1 MNTHTETLP
10 KIVGIKFSKIGKNYY
25 FDATKIDTISLGD
38 AIVVETSRGWQIGEL
53 AEIVSDPEI
62 LKNASYKPI
71 DRLATPEDL
80 QKRDD
85 LLEKA
90 DKALKICINEI
101 HQQKLEGIKIISS
114 EFSFDEKIIS
124 FLYSYESDEQPNFNQ
139 VKKVLGKEFSNTRL
153 DFHKVGPRDMAKYF
167 GGMGACGLETRC
179 CTKFLSSFDSI
190 SIRMAKKQ
198 GISLTPSDI
207 TGMCD
212 RLRCCLNYEFCT
224 YVEALKNMPKK
235 NKMVQTPRG
244 VGKITDVAPLRNS
257 VYVYIEEV
265 GIKEFDLAEVTDYSG
280 SPVVEKPPE
289 SIINNQENQNPSVK
303 PINPNRKR
311 QFRNK
316 KNLRSS

>member
-1 MNTHTETLP
+1 MDDNTEILP

-25 FDATKIDTISLGD
+25 FDASKLDDPKLGD
-38 AIVVETSRGWQIGEL
+38 AVVVETSRGWQIGEL
-53 AEIVSDPEI
+53 AEIITDSEV
-62 LKNASYKPI
+62 LKSTSYKPI
-71 DRLATPEDL
+71 HRLATPEDL
-80 QKRDD
+80 KKRDD
-85 LLEKA
+85 LLVKA
-90 DKALKICINEI
+90 DIALKTCIKEVR
-101 HQQKLEGIKIISS
+101 QQKLDGVKIISS

-124 FLYSYESDEQPNFNQ
+124 FLFSDESEEQPNFNQ
-139 VKKVLGKEFSNTRL
+139 VKKAILKEYPNTRI

-167 GGMGACGLETRC
+167 GGLGACGLETRC
-179 CTKFLSSFDSI
+179 CTKFLTNFESI

-224 YVEALKNMPKK
+224 YVEAMKNMPRK

-265 GIKEFDLAEVTDYSG
+265 GIKEFGVDEIQDYSG
-280 SPVVEKPPE
+280 PVVDKPKTPVVENPNENAPKPA
-289 SIINNQENQNPSVK
+289 QQ
-303 PINPNRKR
+303 NRKR
-311 QFRNK
+311 RFRSNK
-316 KNLRSS
+316 NNRSN

>member
-1 MNTHTETLP
+1 MDTQTENMP

-25 FDATKIDTISLGD
+25 FDASKIDTINLGD

-53 AEIVSDPEI
+53 AEVVSDPEI

-80 QKRDD
+80 QKRDE
-85 LLEKA
+85 LLDKA
-90 DKALKICINEI
+90 DRALKTCIQEV
-101 HQQKLEGIKIISS
+101 HHQKLEGVKIISS

-124 FLYSYESDEQPNFNQ
+124 FLYSSESDDQPNFNQ
-139 VKKVLGKEFSNTRL
+139 IKKTLGREFPNIRL

-179 CTKFLSSFDSI
+179 CTQFLSNFDSI

-224 YVEALKNMPKK
+224 YVDALKNMPRK

-244 VGKITDVAPLRNS
+244 IGKITDVAPLRNS

-265 GIKEFDLAEVTDYSG
+265 GIKEFALAEVSDYSG
-280 SPVVEKPPE
+280 APAIEKTQDNE
-289 SIINNQENQNPSVK
+289 NKTQEKQNLSSIKPSNQNR
-303 PINPNRKR
+303 NR

-316 KNLRSS
+316 KNPRS

>member
-1 MNTHTETLP
+1 MNTLADNLP

-25 FDATKIDTISLGD
+25 FDASKIDELNLGD

-53 AEIVSDPEI
+53 AEVVSDPEI

-80 QKRDD
+80 QKRDE
-85 LLEKA
+85 LLEKS
-90 DKALKICINEI
+90 DSALKTCIKET
-101 HQQKLEGIKIISS
+101 HQQKLEGVKIISS

-124 FLYSYESDEQPNFNQ
+124 FLYSSESDDQPNFNQ
-139 VKKVLGKEFSNTRL
+139 VKKTIGKEFPNTRL

-167 GGMGACGLETRC
+167 GGMGACGLEMRC
-179 CTKFLSSFDSI
+179 CTKFLNNFDSI

-212 RLRCCLNYEFCT
+212 RLRCCLNYEYCT
-224 YVEALKNMPKK
+224 YVDALKNMPKK

-257 VYVYIEEV
+257 VYVYIEEL
-265 GIKEFDLAEVTDYSG
+265 GIKEFDLEEVTDYSG
-280 SPVVEKPPE
+280 APAIEIKPEADDVQEKQIPQNKP
-289 SIINNQENQNPSVK
+289 SNQS
-303 PINPNRKR
+303 RKR
-311 QFRNK
+311 RYIGK
-316 KNLRSS
+316 KNNRSS

>member
-1 MNTHTETLP
+1 MDTQQENMP

-25 FDATKIDTISLGD
+25 FDASKINTINLGD
-38 AIVVETSRGWQIGEL
+38 SIVVETSRGWQIGEL
-53 AEIVSDPEI
+53 AEVVSDPEI

-90 DKALKICINEI
+90 DKALKTCIKEV
-101 HQQKLEGIKIISS
+101 HQQKLEGVKIISS

-124 FLYSYESDEQPNFNQ
+124 FLFSSESDDQPNFNQ
-139 VKKVLGKEFSNTRL
+139 IKKSLGKEFPNTRL

-179 CTKFLSSFDSI
+179 CTKFLNSFDSI

-224 YVEALKNMPKK
+224 YVDALKNIPRK

-265 GIKEFDLAEVTDYSG
+265 GIKEFELSEISEFSG
-280 SPVVEKPPE
+280 APITEKTPHVDNGHQERHNPA
-289 SIINNQENQNPSVK
+289 NKPLNQD
-303 PINPNRKR
+303 RKR
-311 QFRNK
+311 LFRNK
-316 KNLRSS
+316 KNQRGS

>member
-1 MNTHTETLP
+1 MDTQTENLP

-25 FDATKIDTISLGD
+25 FDASKIDSISVGD

-53 AEIVSDPEI
+53 AEVVSDPEI

-80 QKRDD
+80 QKRDE

-90 DKALKICINEI
+90 NKALKTCISEV

-124 FLYSYESDEQPNFNQ
+124 FLYSSESDDQPNFNQ
-139 VKKVLGKEFSNTRL
+139 VKKALGKEFSNTRL

-179 CTKFLSSFDSI
+179 CTKFLSNFESI

-224 YVEALKNMPKK
+224 YAEALKNMPRK

-244 VGKITDVAPLRNS
+244 VGKITDVAPLRNT
-257 VYVYIEEV
+257 VYVYIEDV
-265 GIKEFDLAEVTDYSG
+265 GIKEFDLAEVTDFTG
-280 SPVVEKPPE
+280 IPIIEKTPE
-289 SIINNQENQNPSVK
+289 SDKKSQEKQNPPDK
-303 PINPNRKR
+303 PSNQKRNR

-316 KNLRSS
+316 KNHGSS

>member
-1 MNTHTETLP
+1 MDTHTEIQP
-10 KIVGIKFSKIGKNYY
+10 RIVGIKFSKIGKNYY
-25 FDATKIDTISLGD
+25 FDASKLDEPKIGD
-38 AIVVETSRGWQIGEL
+38 SIVVETSRGWQIGEL
-53 AEIVSDPEI
+53 AEIITDPDV

-71 DRLATPEDL
+71 DRLATQEDL

-85 LLEKA
+85 LLAKA
-90 DKALKICINEI
+90 DNALKTCIKEVR
-101 HQQKLEGIKIISS
+101 QQRLDGVKIISS

-124 FLYSYESDEQPNFNQ
+124 FLFSDEKEDQPNFNQ
-139 VKKVLGKEFSNTRL
+139 VKKAISKDFPNTRI

-167 GGMGACGLETRC
+167 GGLGACGLETRC
-179 CTKFLSSFDSI
+179 CTKFLTNFESI

-224 YVEALKNMPKK
+224 YVEAMKNMPRK

-257 VYVYIEEV
+257 VYVDIEEV
-265 GIKEFDLAEVTDYSG
+265 GIKEFGVDEIQDYSG
-280 SPVVEKPPE
+280 PVVDKPKTPVVD
-289 SIINNQENQNPSVK
+289 NPNENTPK
-303 PINPNRKR
+303 PAQQNRKR
-311 QFRNK
+311 RFRSNK
-316 KNLRSS
+316 NNRSS